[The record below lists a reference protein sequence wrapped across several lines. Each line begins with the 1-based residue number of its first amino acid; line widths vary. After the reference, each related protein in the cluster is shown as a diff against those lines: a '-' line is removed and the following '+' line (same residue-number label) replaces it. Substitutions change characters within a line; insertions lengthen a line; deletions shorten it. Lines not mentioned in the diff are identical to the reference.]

1 VRVLILSHHGCIR
14 VMKQGF
20 ALMRNHDVHFMQNS
34 VTDEAFLLPMKECSF
49 YTTRES
55 LTAKLAVM
63 PDFDVIHVHN
73 EPDWLVTAAKKAKPN
88 TPVVYDCHDLDS
100 QRDGEKANPDE
111 IEAMKVA
118 DAYIFPSQA
127 YYEGASRYH
136 SLPPHKPKA
145 VVYSMCNQMSI
156 GPLPRVRGIAY
167 EGGIA
172 APVEGYN
179 YTRYPAYR
187 DHRALVEAMYYA
199 NIPIALY
206 GVSDIFMNQY
216 RSIGALCFPPMPYVN
231 MLRELTRWD
240 WGFVGC
246 AEKYKTMEGSMPN
259 KLFEYVAA
267 GIPVIACNSPEAERF
282 VVDNELGVSV
292 DSIEDINDIYDTHEE
307 WREKVREKKDQ
318 FIMEREI
325 DKVERIYRMVTE

>member
-1 VRVLILSHHGCIR
+1 MRVLILSHHGCIR

-127 YYEGASRYH
+127 VIWRG
-136 SLPPHKPKA
+136 KP
-145 VVYSMCNQMSI
+145 
-156 GPLPRVRGIAY
+156 
-167 EGGIA
+167 
-172 APVEGYN
+172 
-179 YTRYPAYR
+179 
-187 DHRALVEAMYYA
+187 
-199 NIPIALY
+199 
-206 GVSDIFMNQY
+206 
-216 RSIGALCFPPMPYVN
+216 
-231 MLRELTRWD
+231 
-240 WGFVGC
+240 
-246 AEKYKTMEGSMPN
+246 
-259 KLFEYVAA
+259 
-267 GIPVIACNSPEAERF
+267 NSPR
-282 VVDNELGVSV
+282 
-292 DSIEDINDIYDTHEE
+292 
-307 WREKVREKKDQ
+307 
-318 FIMEREI
+318 
-325 DKVERIYRMVTE
+325 